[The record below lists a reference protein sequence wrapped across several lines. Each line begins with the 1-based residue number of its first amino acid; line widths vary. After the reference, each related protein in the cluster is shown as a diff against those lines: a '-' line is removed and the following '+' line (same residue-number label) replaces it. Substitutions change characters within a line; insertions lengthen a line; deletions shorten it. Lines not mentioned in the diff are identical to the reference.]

1 MACILDAYDTA
12 GVVRPKRFNAEGQ
25 IYVNTFVTT
34 MRDSKLVV
42 SKSALS
48 GWRTRRFGSG
58 SGGAAGTST
67 DCTAGTSTDCTD
79 IRSLLGKRPA
89 SEPTAATSE
98 PAAATSEHV
107 LGSPRLAE
115 RSQRQCYSN
124 EESGEESDEQGA
136 TPQKPVLL

>member
-42 SKSALS
+42 LKSALS

-89 SEPTAATSE
+89 SEP
-98 PAAATSEHV
+98 AAATSEHV

>member
-58 SGGAAGTST
+58 SGG
-67 DCTAGTSTDCTD
+67 AGTSTDCTD

>member
-58 SGGAAGTST
+58 SGGA
-67 DCTAGTSTDCTD
+67 GTSTDCTD

-89 SEPTAATSE
+89 SE

>member
-1 MACILDAYDTA
+1 MACILNAYDTA

-58 SGGAAGTST
+58 SGGA
-67 DCTAGTSTDCTD
+67 GTSTDCTD

-89 SEPTAATSE
+89 SE